1 MTMDKSFD
9 AADAEA
15 RIAAEWERRNA
26 FAAGANARRS
36 ETFTVM
42 IPPPNV
48 TGSLHIGHALNN
60 TLQDIL
66 VRWHRMR
73 GFDTLWQPGQDH
85 AGIATQMVVE
95 RRMAERGEPGRREI
109 GRDAF
114 TAKIWDWK
122 RNPATRS

>member
-48 TGSLHIGHALNN
+48 TGSCIS
-60 TLQDIL
+60 
-66 VRWHRMR
+66 
-73 GFDTLWQPGQDH
+73 
-85 AGIATQMVVE
+85 
-95 RRMAERGEPGRREI
+95 
-109 GRDAF
+109 
-114 TAKIWDWK
+114 
-122 RNPATRS
+122 ATR